1 LRIGLYEPIKI
12 GIGADAKDASF
23 LKKLL
28 AGTISGVIGSLA
40 CNPLDVM
47 KTRMMA
53 HEGHA

>member
-47 KTRMMA
+47 KTRMMT